1 MTRSAGI
8 LLPVSSLPSPYGVGV
23 FGKEARAFLD
33 KAAAMKF
40 HKWQVLPFTMV
51 DAYNSPYAS
60 VSAFAGNYLFIDPRG
75 LAEEG
80 LLTKQEA
87 EEAEYPCSPYTADYA
102 FAKESRLNLLRLAF
116 SRLNGKQAEK
126 IREFAENQAWLPPF
140 ALFMA
145 IQKEQDGKPWWEWP
159 EELAKY
165 ELALEHRREYETETA
180 FWKFVQFEF
189 FRQWAEIKSY
199 AEEKKIE
206 VIGDMPIYVS
216 RDSSDVWANR
226 ELFLLDPDTYEPEKV
241 AGVPPDYFSED
252 GQLWGNP
259 LYNWGKMAEDGFAW
273 WMSRLKAAMD
283 FYHIVRIDHFRALA
297 SFWAVPVTAKTAKE
311 GGWMKGPGM
320 AFFDAVKKAFP
331 EPPKIIAEDLGVFGE
346 DVVELLE
353 KSGLPG
359 MRVVQFGFE
368 PGADSSHLP
377 HNYPHKCVAYV
388 GTHDNNT
395 LLGWLW
401 EATPE
406 ERAFALRY
414 CGFSGGDWSQGGYK
428 SPSCRAIIEAVW
440 RSAADTAIIS
450 IQDMC
455 GFGSDTRMN
464 VPGSDA
470 NHWRFRIGENNL
482 EELDADYFAEINA
495 LFSRG

>member
-1 MTRSAGI
+1 MRSAGI
-8 LLPVSSLPSPYGVGV
+8 LLPISSMPSPYGIGV
-23 FGKEARAFLD
+23 FGKETKAFLD

-40 HKWQVLPFTMV
+40 HRWQVLPFTMV
-51 DAYNSPYAS
+51 DDYNSPYAS

-75 LAEEG
+75 LVKDGLVTEKEAAES
-80 LLTKQEA
+80 
-87 EEAEYPCSPYTADYA
+87 EYPGSPYSADYT
-102 FAKESRLNLLRLAF
+102 FAKKTRLALLRLAF
-116 SRLNGKQAEK
+116 SRLSGSLAEEVK
-126 IREFAENQAWLPPF
+126 NFAKEQPWLSPF

-145 IQKEQDGKPWWEWP
+145 IKEQQDDKPWWKWP
-159 EELAKY
+159 DELAKY
-165 ELALEHRREYETETA
+165 ELAWERRREYEEAAA
-180 FWKFVQFEF
+180 FWKFVQFVF
-189 FRQWAEIKSY
+189 FRQWAEIKDY
-199 AEEKKIE
+199 AEKKDIE

-216 RDSSDVWANR
+216 RDSSDVWSHR
-226 ELFLLDPDTYEPEKV
+226 ELFLLNPDTYEPEKV

-259 LYNWGKMAEDGFAW
+259 LYNWDKMAEDGFSW
-273 WMSRLKAAMD
+273 WAARLKAAME

-311 GGWMKGPGM
+311 GAWVKGPGM
-320 AFFDAVKKAFP
+320 AFFDAMEKAFP
-331 EPPKIIAEDLGVFGE
+331 ENPPKIIAEDLGVFGE

-377 HNYPHKCVAYV
+377 HNYPHNTVAYV

-401 EATPE
+401 EASPE

-414 CGFSGGDWSQGGYK
+414 CGFTGDDWSQGGYH
-428 SPSCRAIIEAVW
+428 SLSCRAIIEAVW

-482 EELDADYFAEINA
+482 AELDADYFAEINT
-495 LFSRG
+495 LFSRC